1 MRIKDIPMNTKDIT
15 INDSNYLKL
24 LHNED
29 YYRHIF
35 KKTEKI
41 ISVVFYILNNTE
53 TDKRSET
60 HIGNIAGKAHFAH
73 ENALRSLEV
82 KLANS
87 KEVLEQF
94 AQALV
99 ALDSTLR
106 ISSASGVIAQD
117 VLYAVTAEIDTVLRG
132 LSQYITS
139 DTNMS
144 AMLSTQAAG
153 TAMGGN
159 VAAKPSSASQRKSA
173 QGSTEAITKPSNSPD
188 RRTRIRTILEAKGEA
203 TIKDISEIITECS
216 EKTVQRELNAMIEDN
231 VVKRQGERRWSKY
244 SVA

>member
-1 MRIKDIPMNTKDIT
+1 MNTKDTT
-15 INDSNYLKL
+15 INDNNFRKL
-24 LHNED
+24 LNNDD

-41 ISVVFYILNNTE
+41 VSVVFYILNNTD
-53 TDKRSET
+53 TDKKSET

-82 KLANS
+82 KLSNS

-94 AQALV
+94 AQALI

-106 ISSASGVIAQD
+106 IASASNVITQD
-117 VLYAVTAEIDTVLRG
+117 VLYVVTGEIDTVLRG
-132 LSQYITS
+132 LGQYIS
-139 DTNMS
+139 NDVNVS
-144 AMLSTQAAG
+144 SMLSTP
-153 TAMGGN
+153 TSSTTNRTTPTVSPMS
-159 VAAKPSSASQRKSA
+159 VAPHKAPTRSAQSVPKPSA
-173 QGSTEAITKPSNSPD
+173 SPD
-188 RRTRIRTILEAKGEA
+188 RRTRIQTILEAKGEA
-203 TIKDISEIITECS
+203 TIKDISEIITDCS

-231 VVKRQGERRWSKY
+231 LVKRHGERRWSKY